1 MTDRLHAQQFAEA
14 LLFSLQSDAGYRAA
28 TKDRNAV
35 FRSDFGAVSLVQ
47 TAVLSPEELPA
58 FCENMTR
65 FADLVRNRPE
75 EHRVLRSFVIIPC
88 DGEDRARGNAPGGTG
103 IRAGAAGR
111 TEIRADGDANA
122 TGRTGIGADGD
133 ANATGGGGTEAE
145 AGTDVKALYL
155 SALHPL
161 VRECRQKGLVA
172 DFVLAEPELR
182 TASPVGGRRITDRK
196 LAAAL
201 REMTAAGGKPDYGER
216 LKEKKRT
223 AAAHRIQAERVYEVR
238 PVNPIAF
245 LILINAVLY
254 FFDLY
259 FAVRYGYK
267 PLQTM
272 GIQDNALIRQGE
284 VWRLFTPMFLHA
296 DFAHL
301 AGNMLSLVYLG
312 SIALQFY
319 TVREFFAIYLFSGF
333 VGNLLSF
340 FLTDYLSLGASGAI
354 MGLGGMLIYRMFFGK
369 YAKSFRLAGNYA
381 VFAVMVIF
389 NLFYGVFAVNSNINN
404 FGHFGGFAG
413 GFLMAAVIAAARR
426 RAKTKKNGTRP

>member
-28 TKDRNAV
+28 ARDRNAV

-47 TAVLSPEELPA
+47 AVLLSPGELPA
-58 FCENMTR
+58 FCENTAR

-88 DGEDRARGNAPGGTG
+88 DGEDRARSNTPGGSETANN
-103 IRAGAAGR
+103 AGS
-111 TEIRADGDANA
+111 DAS
-122 TGRTGIGADGD
+122 GRTGIGADGD
-133 ANATGGGGTEAE
+133 ANASGGSGTEAEAE

-155 SALHPL
+155 SALQPL

-172 DFVLAEPELR
+172 DFVLADPEHC

-216 LKEKKRT
+216 LKEKKRS

-245 LILINAVLY
+245 LILINAILY

-267 PLQTM
+267 PLQAM

-284 VWRLFTPMFLHA
+284 IWRLFTPMFLHA